1 MILVPASLFKAY
13 DIRGKID
20 LLTPD
25 LAYWVGR
32 ACGAIAIERGLTTL
46 ALGFD
51 GRLSSPA
58 LAAALSRGLVEAG
71 MQVLDLGLS
80 CTPLLYFAALKHAA
94 GSGIMIT
101 GSHNPPDYNGI
112 KIMLGGVTVAGE
124 ALQALRQRIE
134 TESVPCQASGAAQV
148 LNVTAEYYSSLQQQL
163 PLVKPLKIV
172 IDCGNGSPGAVAPT
186 LYRQLGCEVIELY
199 CEVDGLF
206 PNHHPDPQV
215 AENLSELQATVLAQH
230 ADVGL
235 AFDGDG
241 DRLGVV
247 TRSGQ
252 IIPGD
257 HLLMLFASAELARQ
271 KECPS
276 AELARLKEHPSAE
289 LAQQTGH
296 ILYDVK
302 SSRAVAQWVAQHGG
316 TSEAIPTG
324 HSHMK
329 RRLRETGALVAG
341 ELSGHFAFAA
351 WSVDDALYAG
361 AKLLQQVAAGLDLDT
376 ELARFPVNH
385 SSPEL
390 QIPLNESGHALVA
403 RIAQQASFPSA
414 QQISEIDGLRI
425 EYADGFGLIRASNTT
440 PVLTL
445 RIEADSIAALQ
456 RIRQE
461 LSAAIA
467 PYPFPDFEEK

>member
-1 MILVPASLFKAY
+1 MISVPASLFKAY

-25 LAYWVGR
+25 FAYWVGR
-32 ACGAIAIERGLTTL
+32 ACGAEAIQRGLTIV

-51 GRLSSPA
+51 GRLSSPG
-58 LAAALSRGLVEAG
+58 LATALSRGLVESG
-71 MQVLDLGLS
+71 VQVLDLGLS
-80 CTPLLYFAALKHAA
+80 CTPLLYYAALIKAA

-112 KIMLGGVTVAGE
+112 KIMLGGETIAAE
-124 ALQALRQRIE
+124 ALQDLRQSIE
-134 TESVPCQASGAAQV
+134 LATLPVQDGGTVAALDMAQ
-148 LNVTAEYYSSLQQQL
+148 EYIAAVKQQL
-163 PLVKPLKIV
+163 PLVQLSIPLKIV
-172 IDCGNGSPGAVAPT
+172 IDCGNGSPGALAPD
-186 LYRQLGCEVIELY
+186 LYRELGCEVIELY

-215 AENLSELQATVLAQH
+215 AENLRELQATVLAQH
-230 ADVGL
+230 ADLGL

-247 TRSGQ
+247 TRTGQ

-257 HLLMLFASAELARQ
+257 RLLMLFA
-271 KECPS
+271 
-276 AELARLKEHPSAE
+276 SAE

-302 SSRAVAQWVAQHGG
+302 SSRAVAQWVSQFGG

-329 RRLRETGALVAG
+329 RRLRETKALLAG

-351 WSVDDALYAG
+351 WGVDDALYAG
-361 AKLLQQVAAGLDLDT
+361 AKLLQQVAAGVDLDV
-376 ELARFPVNH
+376 ELTRFPVNY

-390 QIPLNESGHALVA
+390 QIPLTESGHDLVA
-403 RIAQQASFPSA
+403 QIAEHAQFPSS
-414 QQISEIDGLRI
+414 QQISTIDGLRI
-425 EYADGFGLIRASNTT
+425 EYVDGFGLIRASNTT

-445 RIEADSIAALQ
+445 RIEADTIAAMQ

-461 LSAAIA
+461 LATAIA
-467 PYPFPDFEEK
+467 PLPFPNIDEK

>member
-1 MILVPASLFKAY
+1 MTMISVPASLFKAY

-25 LAYWVGR
+25 FAYWVGR
-32 ACGAIAIERGLTTL
+32 ACGAEAIVRGQSVV

-71 MQVLDLGLS
+71 VRVLDLGLS
-80 CTPLLYFAALKHAA
+80 CTPLLYYAALKKAN

-112 KIMLGGVTVAGE
+112 KIMLGSETIAAE

-134 TESVPCQASGAAQV
+134 QGLLPVQTGGEVSPF
-148 LNVTAEYYSSLQQQL
+148 NVVREYIAVVTQQL
-163 PLVKPLKIV
+163 PLEKPLKIV
-172 IDCGNGSPGAVAPT
+172 IDCGNGSPGALAPT
-186 LYRQLGCEVIELY
+186 LYRELGCEVIELY

-215 AENLSELQATVLAQH
+215 AENLRELQATVLAHH
-230 ADVGL
+230 ADLGL

-257 HLLMLFASAELARQ
+257 RLLMLFAT
-271 KECPS
+271 
-276 AELARLKEHPSAE
+276 AE
-289 LAQQTGH
+289 LAQQSGH

-302 SSRAVAQWVAQHGG
+302 SSRAVGQWVAQLGG

-329 RRLRETGALVAG
+329 RRLRETKARLAG
-341 ELSGHFAFAA
+341 ELSGHFAFAD
-351 WSVDDALYAG
+351 WGVDDALYAG
-361 AKLLQQVAAGLDLDT
+361 VKLLQQVAAGVDLEV
-376 ELARFPVNH
+376 ELSRFPVNY

-390 QIPLNESGHALVA
+390 QIPLTESGHDVVA
-403 RIAQQASFPSA
+403 QISKHAQFPSS
-414 QQISEIDGLRI
+414 QQISTIDGLRI

-445 RIEADSIAALQ
+445 RIEAETVAAMQ
-456 RIRQE
+456 RIRHE
-461 LSAAIA
+461 LATAIA
-467 PYPFPDFEEK
+467 PLPFPNID

>member
-1 MILVPASLFKAY
+1 MISVPVSLFKAY

-25 LAYWVGR
+25 FAYWVGR
-32 ACGAIAIERGLTTL
+32 ACGAIAIERGLTNL

-58 LAAALSRGLVEAG
+58 LAAALSHGLVEAG
-71 MQVLDLGLS
+71 VQVFDLGLS

-134 TESVPCQASGAAQV
+134 TESVPCQASGAAQA
-148 LNVTAEYYSSLQQQL
+148 LSVTDEYYSTLQQQL
-163 PLVKPLKIV
+163 PLVQSVARPLKIV

-186 LYRQLGCEVIELY
+186 LYRLLGCEVIELY

-215 AENLSELQATVLAQH
+215 AENLRELQATVLAQQ
-230 ADVGL
+230 ADLGL

-247 TRSGQ
+247 TRSGK

-257 HLLMLFASAELARQ
+257 HLLMLFA
-271 KECPS
+271 C
-276 AELARLKEHPSAE
+276 AE
-289 LAQQTGH
+289 LAQRTGH

-351 WSVDDALYAG
+351 WGVDDALYAG

-390 QIPLNESGHALVA
+390 QIPLDESGHALVEQ
-403 RIAQQASFPSA
+403 IAQQAHFPSA
-414 QQISEIDGLRI
+414 QQISLIDGLRI
-425 EYADGFGLIRASNTT
+425 EYTDGFGLIRASNTT

-445 RIEADSIAALQ
+445 RIEADTIVALQ

-461 LSAAIA
+461 LAAAIA
-467 PYPFPDFEEK
+467 PHPFPDFEEK

>member
-25 LAYWVGR
+25 FAYWVGR
-32 ACGAIAIERGLTTL
+32 ACGAIAIERGLNVL

-58 LAAALSRGLVEAG
+58 LAAALSRGVAEAG
-71 MQVLDLGLS
+71 LQVFELGLS

-124 ALQALRQRIE
+124 ELQALRQRIE
-134 TESVPCQASGAAQV
+134 AESLPCQTAGAAQP
-148 LNVTAEYYSSLQQQL
+148 LNVSDEYYSVLQQQL
-163 PLVKPLKIV
+163 PLAKSLKIV

-215 AENLSELQATVLAQH
+215 ADNLRELQATVLAQQ

-257 HLLMLFASAELARQ
+257 HLLMLFASAELVRQ

-276 AELARLKEHPSAE
+276 AEP
-289 LAQQTGH
+289 AQQTGH

-351 WSVDDALYAG
+351 WGVDDALYAG
-361 AKLLQQVAAGLDLDT
+361 AKLLQQVAVGLDLDT
-376 ELARFPVNH
+376 ELARFPVNY

-403 RIAQQASFPSA
+403 RIAQQAIFPTAQHVSA
-414 QQISEIDGLRI
+414 VDGLRI
-425 EYADGFGLIRASNTT
+425 EYTDGFGLIRASNTT

-445 RIEADSIAALQ
+445 RIEADTIAALQ

-461 LSAAIA
+461 LTAAIA

>member
-1 MILVPASLFKAY
+1 MILVPVSLFKAY

-20 LLTPD
+20 LLTAD
-25 LAYWVGR
+25 FAYWVGR
-32 ACGAIAIERGLTTL
+32 ACGSTAVEQGIESI

-58 LAAALSRGLVEAG
+58 LATALSRGLVEAG
-71 MQVLDLGLS
+71 IQVFDLGLS
-80 CTPLLYFAALKHAA
+80 CTPLLYFAALNHAH

-112 KIMLGGVTVAGE
+112 KIMLGGTTVAGD
-124 ALQALRQRIE
+124 ALQVLRQRIE
-134 TESVPCQASGAAQV
+134 LEQLPCQATGSAQS
-148 LNVTAEYYSSLQQQL
+148 LNVMDKYCTTIQQQL
-163 PLVKPLKIV
+163 ALVKIANKPLKIV

-186 LYRQLGCEVIELY
+186 LYRQLGCEVTELY

-215 AENLSELQATVLAQH
+215 AENLRELQTTVLAQQ
-230 ADVGL
+230 ADIGL

-247 TRSGQ
+247 TSSGQ

-257 HLLMLFASAELARQ
+257 QLLMLFAKAELEQPNR
-271 KECPS
+271 
-276 AELARLKEHPSAE
+276 HPSGKS
-289 LAQQTGH
+289 AQQSGH

-329 RRLRETGALVAG
+329 RHLRETGALVAG
-341 ELSGHFAFAA
+341 ELSGHFAFAG
-351 WSVDDALYAG
+351 WGVDDALYAG
-361 AKLLQQVAAGLDLDT
+361 AKLLQQIAAGLDLDA
-376 ELARFPVNH
+376 ELARFPVSY

-390 QIPLNESGHALVA
+390 QIPLNEPGHALVEQ
-403 RIAQQASFPSA
+403 IAQQAVFPSA
-414 QQISEIDGLRI
+414 QQIGMIDGLRI
-425 EYADGFGLIRASNTT
+425 EYADGFGLIRASNTM

-445 RIEADSIAALQ
+445 RIEADSLMALQ

-461 LSAAIA
+461 IAVAIL

>member
-1 MILVPASLFKAY
+1 MTMISVPASLFKAY

-20 LLTPD
+20 LLTPEF
-25 LAYWVGR
+25 AYWVGR
-32 ACGAIAIERGLTTL
+32 ACGAEAIARDQAVV

-58 LAAALSRGLVEAG
+58 LAASLSRGLVESG
-71 MQVLDLGLS
+71 IQVLDLGLS
-80 CTPLLYFAALKHAA
+80 CTPLLYYAALNKAS

-112 KIMLGGVTVAGE
+112 KIMLAGQTIAGE
-124 ALQALRQRIE
+124 TLQALRQQIE
-134 TESVPCQASGAAQV
+134 QG
-148 LNVTAEYYSSLQQQL
+148 QL
-163 PLVKPLKIV
+163 PLQAGGAVCVLDVLQEYVAMLKQQFPLNRPLKIV
-172 IDCGNGSPGAVAPT
+172 IDCGNGSPGALAPT
-186 LYRQLGCEVIELY
+186 LYRELGCEVIELY

-215 AENLSELQATVLAQH
+215 AENLRELQATVLAQH

-257 HLLMLFASAELARQ
+257 RLLMVFATAEL
-271 KECPS
+271 S
-276 AELARLKEHPSAE
+276 
-289 LAQQTGH
+289 QQSGH
-296 ILYDVK
+296 VLYDVK
-302 SSRAVAQWVAQHGG
+302 SSRAVGQWVSQLGG

-329 RRLRETGALVAG
+329 RRLRETKALLAG
-341 ELSGHFAFAA
+341 ELSGHFAFAG
-351 WSVDDALYAG
+351 WDVDDALYAG
-361 AKLLQQVAAGLDLDT
+361 VKLLQQVAAGVDLDM
-376 ELARFPVNH
+376 ELKRFPNSY

-390 QIPLNESGHALVA
+390 QIPLTESGHGLVA
-403 RIAQQASFPSA
+403 QIAAHAQFPSA
-414 QQISEIDGLRI
+414 QQIRVIDGLRI

-445 RIEADSIAALQ
+445 RIEADTIPAMQ
-456 RIRQE
+456 RIQHE
-461 LSAAIA
+461 IATAIA
-467 PYPFPDFEEK
+467 PLPFPNIDEK

>member
-1 MILVPASLFKAY
+1 MTMISVPASLFKAY
-13 DIRGKID
+13 DIRGVID

-25 LAYWVGR
+25 FAYWVGR
-32 ACGAIAIERGLTTL
+32 ACGAEAIARDQAIV

-58 LAAALSRGLVEAG
+58 LAAALSRGLLEAG
-71 MQVLDLGLS
+71 IQALDLGLS
-80 CTPLLYFAALKHAA
+80 CTPLLYYAALNKAA
-94 GSGIMIT
+94 GCGIMIT

-112 KIMLGGVTVAGE
+112 KIMLGGETIAGE

-134 TESVPCQASGAAQV
+134 QGLLPIQTGGEVSPFDV
-148 LNVTAEYYSSLQQQL
+148 LQEYVGVVTQQL
-163 PLVKPLKIV
+163 SLAQSAKPLKIV
-172 IDCGNGSPGAVAPT
+172 IDCGNGSPGALAPT
-186 LYRQLGCEVIELY
+186 LYRKLGCEVIELY

-215 AENLSELQATVLAQH
+215 AENLHELQATVLAQH

-257 HLLMLFASAELARQ
+257 RLLMLFATV
-271 KECPS
+271 
-276 AELARLKEHPSAE
+276 E
-289 LAQQTGH
+289 LAQQSGH

-302 SSRAVAQWVAQHGG
+302 SSRAVAQWVAQLGG

-324 HSHMK
+324 HPHMK
-329 RRLRETGALVAG
+329 HRLRETKARLAG

-351 WSVDDALYAG
+351 WGVDDALYAG
-361 AKLLQQVAAGLDLDT
+361 AKLLQQVAAGIDLDR
-376 ELARFPVNH
+376 ELTRFPVNY

-390 QIPLNESGHALVA
+390 QIPLTESGHALVA
-403 RIAQQASFPSA
+403 QIAAHAQFPSA
-414 QQISEIDGLRI
+414 EQISTIDGLRI

-445 RIEADSIAALQ
+445 RIEADTIPAMQ
-456 RIRQE
+456 RIQHE
-461 LSAAIA
+461 IATAIA
-467 PYPFPDFEEK
+467 PLPFPNIDEK

>member
-1 MILVPASLFKAY
+1 MISVPTSLFKAY

-25 LAYWVGR
+25 FAYWVGR

-58 LAAALSRGLVEAG
+58 LAVALSRGLVEAG
-71 MQVLDLGLS
+71 MQVFDLGLS

-112 KIMLGGVTVAGE
+112 KIMLGGATVAGAE
-124 ALQALRQRIE
+124 LQALRQRIE
-134 TESVPCQASGAAQV
+134 TEQLPCQIVGAAQP
-148 LNVTAEYYSSLQQQL
+148 LNVIDEYYFTLQQQL
-163 PLVKPLKIV
+163 PLARPLKIV

-186 LYRQLGCEVIELY
+186 LYRELGCEVTELY

-215 AENLSELQATVLAQH
+215 AENLRELQATVLAQQ
-230 ADVGL
+230 ADLGL

-257 HLLMLFASAELARQ
+257 HLLMLFASAELAQ
-271 KECPS
+271 K
-276 AELARLKEHPSAE
+276 
-289 LAQQTGH
+289 TGH

-351 WSVDDALYAG
+351 WGVDDALYAG
-361 AKLLQQVAAGLDLDT
+361 AKLLQQVAAGLDLDC
-376 ELARFPVNH
+376 ELVRLPVNY

-390 QIPLNESGHALVA
+390 QIPLSESGHTLVEH
-403 RIAQQASFPSA
+403 IAQQANFPSA
-414 QQISEIDGLRI
+414 QQISAIDGLRI

-445 RIEADSIAALQ
+445 RIEADTIGALQ

-461 LSAAIA
+461 LAVAIA
-467 PYPFPDFEEK
+467 PLPFPDFEEQ

>member
-1 MILVPASLFKAY
+1 MTMTSVPPSLFKAY

-25 LAYWVGR
+25 FAYWVGR
-32 ACGAIAIERGLTTL
+32 ACGAEAIARGQTVI
-46 ALGFD
+46 AVGFD
-51 GRLSSPA
+51 GRVSSPA
-58 LAAALSRGLVEAG
+58 LAAAVSRGLVEAG
-71 MQVLDLGLS
+71 VQVLELGLS
-80 CTPLLYFAALKHAA
+80 CTPLLYYAALKQAG
-94 GSGIMIT
+94 GSGMMIT

-112 KIMLGGVTVAGE
+112 KIMLGGQTIAGE
-124 ALQALRQRIE
+124 ALQNLRQRIE
-134 TESVPCQASGAAQV
+134 QEQLPSQAGGEVCA
-148 LNVTAEYYSSLQQQL
+148 LNVVPDYVAALTQEL
-163 PLVKPLKIV
+163 PLNRPLKIV
-172 IDCGNGSPGAVAPT
+172 IDCGNGSPGALAPT
-186 LYRQLGCEVIELY
+186 LYRELGCEVIELY

-215 AENLSELQATVLAQH
+215 AENLRELQAMVLAQR
-230 ADVGL
+230 ADLGL

-257 HLLMLFASAELARQ
+257 HLLMLFASAELA
-271 KECPS
+271 
-276 AELARLKEHPSAE
+276 
-289 LAQQTGH
+289 QQSGH

-302 SSRAVAQWVAQHGG
+302 SSRAVAQWVAQLGG

-351 WSVDDALYAG
+351 WGVDDALYAG
-361 AKLLQQVAAGLDLDT
+361 AKLVQQVAAGVDLDG
-376 ELARFPVNH
+376 ELKRFPINY

-390 QIPLNESGHALVA
+390 QIPLTESGHGLVA
-403 RIAQQASFPSA
+403 QIAAQAQFPSS
-414 QQISEIDGLRI
+414 QQISTIDGLRI

-445 RIEADSIAALQ
+445 RIEADTLAAMQ

-461 LSAAIA
+461 LATAIA
-467 PYPFPDFEEK
+467 PLPFPNLDEK

>member
-1 MILVPASLFKAY
+1 MISVPASLFKAY

-20 LLTPD
+20 LLTPEF
-25 LAYWVGR
+25 AYWVGR
-32 ACGAIAIERGLTTL
+32 ACGAEAIARDQAVV

-58 LAAALSRGLVEAG
+58 IAAALSRGLCEAG
-71 MQVLDLGLS
+71 VQVFDLGLS
-80 CTPLLYFAALKHAA
+80 CTPLLYYAALKKAS
-94 GSGIMIT
+94 GSGMMIT

-112 KIMLGGVTVAGE
+112 KIMLGGQTIAGE
-124 ALQALRQRIE
+124 TLQALRQRIE
-134 TESVPCQASGAAQV
+134 QGQLPIQTGGVVQRFDVMQEYVAV
-148 LNVTAEYYSSLQQQL
+148 LKQQL
-163 PLVKPLKIV
+163 PLKRPLKIV
-172 IDCGNGSPGAVAPT
+172 LDCGNGSPGALAPT
-186 LYRQLGCEVIELY
+186 LYRELGCEVIELY

-215 AENLSELQATVLAQH
+215 AENLLELQTTVLAQH

-257 HLLMLFASAELARQ
+257 RLLMLFATAEL
-271 KECPS
+271 S
-276 AELARLKEHPSAE
+276 
-289 LAQQTGH
+289 QQSGH
-296 ILYDVK
+296 VLYDVK
-302 SSRAVAQWVAQHGG
+302 SSRAVSQWVSTLGG

-329 RRLRETGALVAG
+329 RRLRETGALIAG
-341 ELSGHFAFAA
+341 ELSGHFAFAN
-351 WSVDDALYAG
+351 WGVDDALYAG
-361 AKLLQQVAAGLDLDT
+361 AKLLQQVAAGVDLDI
-376 ELARFPVNH
+376 ELKHFPISY

-390 QIPLNESGHALVA
+390 QIPLTESGHGLVA
-403 RIAQQASFPSA
+403 QIAAHAQFPSS
-414 QQISEIDGLRI
+414 QQISAIDGLRI
-425 EYADGFGLIRASNTT
+425 EYTDGFGLIRASNTT

-445 RIEADSIAALQ
+445 RIEADTIPAMQ
-456 RIRQE
+456 RIQQE
-461 LSAAIA
+461 IATAIA
-467 PYPFPDFEEK
+467 PLPFPHIDEK

>member
-1 MILVPASLFKAY
+1 MTMISVPASLFKAY

-20 LLTPD
+20 LLTPEF
-25 LAYWVGR
+25 AYWVGR
-32 ACGAIAIERGLTTL
+32 ACGAEAIARDQTIV

-58 LAAALSRGLVEAG
+58 LAVALSRGLLEAG
-71 MQVLDLGLS
+71 IQVLDLGLS
-80 CTPLLYFAALKHAA
+80 CTPLLYYAALKKAT

-112 KIMLGGVTVAGE
+112 KIMLGGQTIAGE
-124 ALQALRQRIE
+124 TLQTLRQRIE
-134 TESVPCQASGAAQV
+134 QGQLAIQTGGAARAVDVVQEYVAV
-148 LNVTAEYYSSLQQQL
+148 LRQQL
-163 PLVKPLKIV
+163 PLNRPLKIV
-172 IDCGNGSPGAVAPT
+172 IDCGNGSPGALAPT
-186 LYRQLGCEVIELY
+186 LYRELGCEVIELY

-215 AENLSELQATVLAQH
+215 AENLRELQAAVLAQH

-257 HLLMLFASAELARQ
+257 RLLMLLATAEL
-271 KECPS
+271 S
-276 AELARLKEHPSAE
+276 
-289 LAQQTGH
+289 QQSGH
-296 ILYDVK
+296 VLYDVK
-302 SSRAVAQWVAQHGG
+302 SSRAVSQWVSQLGG

-329 RRLRETGALVAG
+329 RRLRETKARLAG
-341 ELSGHFAFAA
+341 ELSGHFAFAG
-351 WSVDDALYAG
+351 WGVDDALYAG
-361 AKLLQQVAAGLDLDT
+361 AKLLQQVAAGVDLDM
-376 ELARFPVNH
+376 ELKRFPI
-385 SSPEL
+385 SYASPEL
-390 QIPLNESGHALVA
+390 QIPLTESGHALVA
-403 RIAQQASFPSA
+403 KITAHAQFPSA
-414 QQISEIDGLRI
+414 QEIRAIDGLRI

-445 RIEADSIAALQ
+445 RIEADTIPAMQ
-456 RIRQE
+456 RIQQE
-461 LSAAIA
+461 IANAIA
-467 PYPFPDFEEK
+467 PLPFPNIDEK